1 MKPDPAAV
9 AAFEAAFPVDPRAR
23 RGQMFG
29 HPCGFVNGNMF
40 FGTFGATLIARVGE
54 TAASTATSPMKVFVP
69 REGRA
74 WKEYVVV
81 DASAVS
87 EPILGALARKA
98 LDHTAG
104 LPPKEK
110 KPAKAKVPAK
120 KRGEA

>member
-1 MKPDPAAV
+1 MKPDPSAV
-9 AAFEAAFPVDPRAR
+9 AAFEAAFPTDARAR

-54 TAASTATSPMKVFVP
+54 AAVSTAASPMTVFVP

-81 DASAVS
+81 DAGAVS
-87 EPILGALARKA
+87 EPILVELARKA
-98 LDHTAG
+98 LEHTAA
-104 LPPKEK
+104 LPPKPA
-110 KPAKAKVPAK
+110 KPARTKPGKKAV
-120 KRGEA
+120 

>member
-9 AAFEAAFPVDPRAR
+9 AAFEAAFPTDPRAK

-54 TAASTATSPMKVFVP
+54 TAASTASSPMKVFVP

-81 DASAVS
+81 DAGVVS
-87 EPILGALARKA
+87 EPVLGELARKA
-98 LDHTAG
+98 LDHTAS

-110 KPAKAKVPAK
+110 KAAKPKAAK
-120 KRGEA
+120 KARSGS